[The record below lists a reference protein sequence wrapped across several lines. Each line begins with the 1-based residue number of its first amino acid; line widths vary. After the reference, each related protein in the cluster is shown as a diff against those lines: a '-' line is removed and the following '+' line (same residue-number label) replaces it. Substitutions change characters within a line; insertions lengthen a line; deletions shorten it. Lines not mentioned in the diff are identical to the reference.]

1 MERLKGRDAFFLYQ
15 ETPTVLMHTLKIH
28 IVSPADSI
36 VNMDDIRAG
45 LEQNVQL
52 LPMLR
57 RRVIFVPFGLHH
69 PVVIDDPD
77 FDLDFHICR
86 AALPA
91 PGGMRELDEMVAQI
105 ASHPLDR
112 SCPLWELWV
121 LEGLSGGRIAIVH
134 KLHHTLADGMA
145 SMGFI
150 SRAWQAN
157 ASDEKVAAWKPEPIP
172 SARKLVW
179 DALVDHAKYDARHF
193 PAFVRTL
200 VRNARRLIRHK
211 KTARGASELSPNFP
225 RTRFNYALSHRR
237 TFGTTTIALDEIR
250 ELKSR
255 LDGTVND
262 VVLALAAGALR
273 NYLQHHDELPATP
286 LCVTIPVA
294 VDDAGAKR
302 LSGNNVA
309 HITSLL
315 HTEMADPLQRFK
327 AIQKATR
334 EGKEE
339 LAILGKYTFG
349 ELMQYVPPAL
359 FAWSS
364 RRAFRK
370 RSADKPNYRVMS
382 NLTVSNVP
390 GPREKLSD
398 SKGGMES
405 LYSIGPLVEGMGLNI
420 TVWSYVDQMN
430 FSVLACKKAVPD
442 IHRFTACLRSAFEEL
457 QQAVEEPTAKQIE
470 A

>member
-1 MERLKGRDAFFLYQ
+1 M
-15 ETPTVLMHTLKIH
+15 LMHTLKIH
-28 IVSPADSI
+28 IVSPMDSM
-36 VNMDDIRAG
+36 VNMQEIRAG
-45 LEQNVQL
+45 LERNVQL

-57 RRVIFVPFGLHH
+57 RRVVFVPFGLHH
-69 PVVIDDPD
+69 PVVIEDPD

-91 PGGMRELDEMVAQI
+91 PGGMQELDEMVAQI
-105 ASHPLDR
+105 ASHALDR

-121 LEGLSGGRIAIVH
+121 LEGLSEGRIAIVH

-150 SRAWQAN
+150 SRAWQPG
-157 ASDEKVAAWKPEPIP
+157 ASDEQVAAWKPESVP

-179 DALVDHAKYDARHF
+179 DAMVDHVKYDARNF

-200 VRNARRLIRHK
+200 VRNVRTLIRHK
-211 KTARGASELSPNFP
+211 KATGDAPGFNPLSASFP

-237 TFGTTTIALDEIR
+237 TFGTTTIALDDIR

-255 LDGTVND
+255 LGGTVND

-273 NYLQHHDELPATP
+273 YYLQHHNELPDKP
-286 LCVTIPVA
+286 LSVTIPVA

-315 HTEMADPLQRFK
+315 HVDIADPVQRFK
-327 AIQKATR
+327 AMQKATK

-349 ELMQYVPPAL
+349 ELMQYVPPGL

-370 RSADKPNYRVMS
+370 RLADKPNHRVIS

-398 SKGGMES
+398 GKGEMES
-405 LYSIGPLVEGMGLNI
+405 LYSIGPIVEGMGLNI

-442 IHRFTACLRSAFEEL
+442 IHHLTACLRSAFEEL
-457 QQAVEEPTAKQIE
+457 QQAVDVQKVGQLEV
-470 A
+470 